1 MRFGRQARGRRP
13 PSPKTAPSTV
23 IRCRRRITKT
33 GRDQKRCQLCA
44 SELLTQLARDG
55 PTECR
60 TCLFPK
66 MDVLNTRHREISER
80 CPETVRVDL
89 ILLGV
94 KDDANRKLE
103 RHQDEI
109 GTGLRAE

>member
-1 MRFGRQARGRRP
+1 M
-13 PSPKTAPSTV
+13 V
-23 IRCRRRITKT
+23 
-33 GRDQKRCQLCA
+33 
-44 SELLTQLARDG
+44 
-55 PTECR
+55 
-60 TCLFPK
+60 
-66 MDVLNTRHREISER
+66 VLNKRHREISNK

-94 KDDANRKLE
+94 KDDDNRRLA